1 MSSSLALL
9 LFALLPAAA
18 AHHAATPHPRL
29 SFPDAGEAG
38 RLLEA
43 VRIYV
48 RRGVR
53 YDASYVELAY
63 PGGEPPAGRGAC
75 TDLVA
80 AGLRGIGTDLQRAVR
95 EDIERAPADY
105 LATLA
110 HYGSTSP
117 DPSIDHRRVANLEVY
132 FRRHLL
138 ALPPATKTAGW
149 LPGDLVV
156 WDQNGDGWADHVGMV
171 AEERAPTG
179 RPLVY
184 HNYPRRGHHPGVAHA
199 GDCLREWRIVGHY
212 RLAAESPPVTRPK
225 SHHPP
230 PAPSR

>member
-1 MSSSLALL
+1 MSSPLALL

-18 AHHAATPHPRL
+18 AHPAATPHPRL

-48 RRGVR
+48 RQGVR

-80 AGLRGIGTDLQRAVR
+80 AGLRGIGIDLQRAVH
-95 EDIERAPADY
+95 EDIGRAPAEY
-105 LATLA
+105 LPTLA
-110 HYGSTSP
+110 HYGSASP

-138 ALPPATKTAGW
+138 ALPPALETAGW

-156 WDQNGDGWADHVGMV
+156 WDQNRDSWGDHVGIV
-171 AEERAPTG
+171 AEERAPAG
-179 RPLVY
+179 HPLVH

-212 RLAAESPPVTRPK
+212 RLGAGSPPVTQPKILRPR
-225 SHHPP
+225 